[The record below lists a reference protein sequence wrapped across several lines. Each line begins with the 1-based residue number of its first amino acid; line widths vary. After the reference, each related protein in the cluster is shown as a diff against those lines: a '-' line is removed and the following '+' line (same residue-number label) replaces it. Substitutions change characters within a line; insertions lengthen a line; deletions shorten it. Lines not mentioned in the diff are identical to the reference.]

1 MTQAELSKALE
12 ISPSAIGMYEQ
23 GRRVPDVSTLKKISA
38 YFNVSIDYLLGNSTA
53 KDIHTS
59 NQAEQFLIE
68 VGDDPL
74 DAPKSQE
81 QAQADGAFHHI
92 VP

>member
-1 MTQAELSKALE
+1 
-12 ISPSAIGMYEQ
+12 
-23 GRRVPDVSTLKKISA
+23 
-38 YFNVSIDYLLGNSTA
+38 VSIDYLLGNSTA